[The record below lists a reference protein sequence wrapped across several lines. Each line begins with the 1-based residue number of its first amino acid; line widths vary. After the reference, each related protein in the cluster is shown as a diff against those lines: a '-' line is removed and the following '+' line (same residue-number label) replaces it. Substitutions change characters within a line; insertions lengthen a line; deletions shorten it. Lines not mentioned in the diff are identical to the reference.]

1 MKEEKKFYD
10 IETWVKKTF
19 PRLLVTFG
27 ATAIAK
33 RKRIMTIGLQI
44 LHIRNLELVVWKSFG
59 MEKCLLKP
67 VAWTITI
74 WRFLNDDSSVISK
87 WSSELIDDTS
97 VKIYDHNMF
106 IIQATVVSLEHMLTP
121 VYMFYNYD
129 KIDKISVGKESG
141 SLL

>member
-1 MKEEKKFYD
+1 MKDEKKFYD

-33 RKRIMTIGLQI
+33 RKRIMTKGLQI

-67 VAWTITI
+67 VACTITI
-74 WRFLNDDSSVISK
+74 WRFLNDDSSVITK
-87 WSSELIDDTS
+87 WSSKLIDDTS

-121 VYMFYNYD
+121 VYMFYNYG
-129 KIDKISVGKESG
+129 KIDKICFGKESG

>member
-1 MKEEKKFYD
+1 MKDEKKFYD

-33 RKRIMTIGLQI
+33 RKRIMTKGLQI

-67 VAWTITI
+67 VACTITI
-74 WRFLNDDSSVISK
+74 WRFLNDDSGVISK
-87 WSSELIDDTS
+87 WSSKLIDDTS
-97 VKIYDHNMF
+97 AKIY
-106 IIQATVVSLEHMLTP
+106 
-121 VYMFYNYD
+121 
-129 KIDKISVGKESG
+129 
-141 SLL
+141 